1 MDGDAQQPRPPQ
13 LRISD
18 ADRHRMAEF
27 LREAAGEGRLDVE
40 ELEQRLET
48 TYAAKVYA
56 DLIPVAL
63 DLPGASTV
71 LPEAGMPLMA
81 PVPLAPGQPVP
92 AAYGGLPAASSSSSA
107 VLSSQERK
115 GPWVLGPTHTA
126 FSLMGAVVLDLR
138 EAVFTSREVTIT
150 ANTVMG
156 SVDIYVN
163 AATQVLVEGTG
174 VMGAFEQG
182 RDKVPVELGPHSPLV
197 RVRGF
202 ALMGAVTV
210 TRKAMPGQKRGFLGR
225 ASS

>member
-1 MDGDAQQPRPPQ
+1 MDGDPQQPRPPE

-18 ADRHRMAEF
+18 ADRHRLAEF
-27 LREAAGEGRLDVE
+27 LREAAGEGRLEVD
-40 ELEQRLET
+40 ELEERLEA

-56 DLIPVAL
+56 DLVPLVI
-63 DLPGASTV
+63 DLPGASSVVPTTSG
-71 LPEAGMPLMA
+71 LAAPAPAG
-81 PVPLAPGQPVP
+81 PGTPSP
-92 AAYGGLPAASSSSSA
+92 ASYAGLPQPSSSTA
-107 VLSSQERK
+107 VLASQERK
-115 GPWVLGPTHTA
+115 GAWVLGPTHTA
-126 FSLMGAVVLDLR
+126 FSVMGAVVLDLR
-138 EAVFTSREVTIT
+138 ETVFTVREVIIN

-163 AATQVLVEGTG
+163 AHTQVVVEGSG

-182 RDKVPVELGPHSPLV
+182 RDKVVPEFGPYSPIV

-210 TRKAMPGQKRGFLGR
+210 TRKPMPGQKRGFLGR